1 MLKLHSLILIF
12 EAHSHL
18 HIDLNTIPAQEGKLL
33 LTRGSRAAS
42 KAHVG
47 AERGEMLPASFSPGG
62 GVVLKR
68 SHCLT
73 EFQAKGLP
81 CFKSVYMADGTNS
94 VELVH

>member
-62 GVVLKR
+62 GGGPQKVPLFDRVSSQRITLFQV
-68 SHCLT
+68 CLY
-73 EFQAKGLP
+73 G
-81 CFKSVYMADGTNS
+81 
-94 VELVH
+94 